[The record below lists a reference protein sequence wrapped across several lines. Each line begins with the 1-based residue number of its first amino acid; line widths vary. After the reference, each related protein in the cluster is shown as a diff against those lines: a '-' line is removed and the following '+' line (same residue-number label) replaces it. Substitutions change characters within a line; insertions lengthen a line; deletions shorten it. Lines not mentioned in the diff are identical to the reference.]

1 MYLGMDGEP
10 GCSGAWSHGQRTKH
24 SEKISLSIINPAA
37 DKPVH
42 SDLLLFQ
49 ILFLIK
55 LHREGERQREEE
67 RMGRAVKE

>member
-1 MYLGMDGEP
+1 MESLAVAVP
-10 GCSGAWSHGQRTKH
+10 GLTVKEH